1 MKTKV
6 FYGLLSLFVAF
17 GLWLYVIIAVS
28 PESTETV
35 RGIEVNLINEDAL
48 HNKGLMVT
56 GSRGQTVK
64 LQLEGNRSDLNK
76 ISLAMITVTADVSR
90 LTTEGEDQAVYCRV
104 TGIPDSVRRSRST
117 RS

>member
-17 GLWLYVIIAVS
+17 GLWLYVIITVS

-48 HNKGLMVT
+48 HNKRLMVV
-56 GSRGQTVK
+56 GNNMQTVK
-64 LQLEGNRSDLNK
+64 L
-76 ISLAMITVTADVSR
+76 
-90 LTTEGEDQAVYCRV
+90 
-104 TGIPDSVRRSRST
+104 
-117 RS
+117 